1 MTPIGCGVIGVGVF
15 GENHCLAYS
24 RLPGVKLAAVCDV
37 NGARARAMAEKYGA
51 RAWYTDYQ
59 ELLRDPAVQ
68 AVSIAT
74 PDFAHRE
81 IALAAARAGK
91 HILCEKPLATTVADA
106 QEIVDAARAAGVKLM
121 VDFHNR
127 VNPPFV
133 AARQS
138 IEVGAIGA
146 PVYGYV
152 RLSNTTFV
160 PMEMLSWGSR
170 SSALWFLGSH
180 CVDLMRFLLD
190 DTAQRVYAAAR
201 DGVLKA
207 RGVDTYDFHVAIVE
221 FTRGAVV
228 TIENAWILP
237 RSQPMVYDFK
247 LELLG
252 SEGAIYA
259 NPSHHGALEIHAGG
273 QMRYGDV
280 LGITPT
286 SDLRTGGFVLEAI
299 ARFVD
304 ALLYDRPVLA
314 TGEDGLEAV
323 RIVSAIEES
332 ARLGRP
338 VEIQR

>member
-1 MTPIGCGVIGVGVF
+1 
-15 GENHCLAYS
+15 
-24 RLPGVKLAAVCDV
+24 
-37 NGARARAMAEKYGA
+37 
-51 RAWYTDYQ
+51 
-59 ELLRDPAVQ
+59 
-68 AVSIAT
+68 
-74 PDFAHRE
+74 
-81 IALAAARAGK
+81 
-91 HILCEKPLATTVADA
+91 
-106 QEIVDAARAAGVKLM
+106 
-121 VDFHNR
+121 
-127 VNPPFV
+127 
-133 AARQS
+133 
-138 IEVGAIGA
+138 
-146 PVYGYV
+146 
-152 RLSNTTFV
+152 
-160 PMEMLSWGSR
+160 
-170 SSALWFLGSH
+170 
-180 CVDLMRFLLD
+180 MRFLLD
-190 DTAQRVYAAAR
+190 DTAQRVYAVACDGILNAR
-201 DGVLKA
+201 D
-207 RGVDTYDFHVAIVE
+207 VDTYDFHVAIVE

-237 RSQPMVYDFK
+237 RSQPMVYDLK

-259 NPSHHGALEIHAGG
+259 NPSHLGALEIHAGG

>member
-74 PDFAHRE
+74 PDFAHRA

-91 HILCEKPLATTVADA
+91 HILCEKPLATTAADA

-138 IEVGAIGA
+138 IEVGAIGRA
-146 PVYGYV
+146 RV
-152 RLSNTTFV
+152 RLRA
-160 PMEMLSWGSR
+160 P
-170 SSALWFLGSH
+170 
-180 CVDLMRFLLD
+180 
-190 DTAQRVYAAAR
+190 Q
-201 DGVLKA
+201 
-207 RGVDTYDFHVAIVE
+207 
-221 FTRGAVV
+221 
-228 TIENAWILP
+228 
-237 RSQPMVYDFK
+237 Q
-247 LELLG
+247 
-252 SEGAIYA
+252 
-259 NPSHHGALEIHAGG
+259 HHLRAH
-273 QMRYGDV
+273 GDV
-280 LGITPT
+280 ELGKPFVGAMVPGQP
-286 SDLRTGGFVLEAI
+286 LRRT
-299 ARFVD
+299 
-304 ALLYDRPVLA
+304 
-314 TGEDGLEAV
+314 
-323 RIVSAIEES
+323 
-332 ARLGRP
+332 
-338 VEIQR
+338 